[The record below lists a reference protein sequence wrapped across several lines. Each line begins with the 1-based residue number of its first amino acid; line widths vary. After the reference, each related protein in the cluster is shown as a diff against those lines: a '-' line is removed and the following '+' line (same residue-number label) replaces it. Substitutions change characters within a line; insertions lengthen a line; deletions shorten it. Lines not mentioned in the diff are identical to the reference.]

1 MNKAD
6 MTVEGRRAGALPSR
20 RCSTLVAALSA
31 VFLFADQTNAGAE
44 AVVPEGARVMT
55 AVELYMLYRNKSW
68 RWPDG
73 AGRMEADGR
82 VFKAWS
88 GSGDDAVWARGRWIV
103 TDTGTLCLKANWH
116 GKAGSVED
124 RTCFSHMTDGR
135 TIFQKKETSDEWYVF
150 RHAEPQEGDE
160 YKKLVREDLVT
171 TRLSVH
177 RDPVTQVNHQT
188 LVLNPSLIGE
198 GEGELR

>member
-1 MNKAD
+1 MSKAQ
-6 MTVEGRRAGALPSR
+6 MIVEGRRLGALPSR
-20 RCSTLVAALSA
+20 RCSALVAALSA
-31 VFLFADQTNAGAE
+31 VFLFVDQTDAGAE
-44 AVVPEGARVMT
+44 AVVPQGARVMT
-55 AVELYMLYRNKSW
+55 AVELFMLYRNKSW

-88 GSGDDAVWARGRWIV
+88 GSGDDAVWARGRWMV

-135 TIFQKKETSDEWYVF
+135 TIFQKKETSGEWYVF
-150 RHAEPQEGDE
+150 RHAEPQEDDE

-171 TRLSVH
+171 TRLAAH

-198 GEGELR
+198 AEGELQ